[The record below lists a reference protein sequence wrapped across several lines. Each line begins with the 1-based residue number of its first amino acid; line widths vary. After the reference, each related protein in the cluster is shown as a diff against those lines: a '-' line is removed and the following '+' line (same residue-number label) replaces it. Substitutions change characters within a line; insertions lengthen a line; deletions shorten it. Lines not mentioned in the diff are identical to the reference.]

1 MTALSSSRPL
11 TGRTVLIWLVVFF
24 GLIAAVNGIFI
35 FFALESWPGL
45 SQQDPYKAG
54 IDYNRVL
61 DDART
66 QKALGWRSGVDL
78 GSDGNLTVRIA
89 NAAGVPVSGL
99 VVSATLKR
107 PASAERD
114 EAVNLARESDGTYR
128 ARVALPL
135 AGAWSVE
142 VSAIH
147 ADGRRYRMVH
157 EILVRP

>member
-1 MTALSSSRPL
+1 MTALISPRPL
-11 TGRTVLIWLVVFF
+11 TGRTVLIGLIAFF
-24 GLIAAVNGIFI
+24 GLIATVNGIFI

-45 SQQDPYKAG
+45 SQQDPYKVG

-61 DDART
+61 DEART

-78 GSDGNLTVRIA
+78 GSDGGLTVRIA
-89 NAAGVPVSGL
+89 NAAGSPIADL
-99 VVSATLKR
+99 VVTATLKR

-114 EAVNLARESDGTYR
+114 EAVSLAREPDGAYR

-135 AGAWSVE
+135 AGAWLVE